1 MRKDLLAL
9 PWLTAKQ
16 ALVILRDLL
25 GYEISYEDLIS
36 QCQYHHCEVFIRLG
50 EAKGVA
56 STALPIG
63 EADWTTTCR
72 AIGTQKV
79 LNPEAL
85 VGSKRIVKLYMSGTV
100 LTQDDSEPGR
110 HDAIE
115 WEADIDLEEGTVIFQ
130 TSAILDLADLITSL
144 SKPLDARERKSLHQI
159 IAVMASM
166 SGIDLSRPYAP
177 HSAMAK
183 QAALLGINLGTK
195 DTVAKHLE
203 AAAATVTR

>member
-25 GYEISYEDLIS
+25 GYEISYDDLIS
-36 QCQYHHCEVFIRLG
+36 QCQYHHCEVFIRPR
-50 EAKGVA
+50 EAQGSA

-63 EADWTTTCR
+63 DTDWTTTCR
-72 AIGTQKV
+72 AIGPQKV

-85 VGSKRIVKLYMSGTV
+85 ASSKRIVKLYMSGAV
-100 LTQDDSEPGR
+100 LTQDDSEPCR

-115 WEADIDLEEGTVIFQ
+115 WEADIDLEEGTVLFQ

-159 IAVMASM
+159 IAVLASM